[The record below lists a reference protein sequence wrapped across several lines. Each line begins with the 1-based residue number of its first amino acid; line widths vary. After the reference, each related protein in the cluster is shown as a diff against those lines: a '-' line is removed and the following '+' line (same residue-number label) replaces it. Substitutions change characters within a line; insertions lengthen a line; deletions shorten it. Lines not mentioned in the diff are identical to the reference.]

1 MPNALILFAAG
12 FGTRMGALTQ
22 TQPKP
27 LIKVAGRALL
37 DHALDLAAPL
47 ALGPVVVNTHYL
59 GEKIAAHL
67 ANRPEVQ
74 ISHEAPDILETGG
87 GLRQALPLLGP
98 GPVFAMN
105 TDAIWRGPNPLLLA
119 RHHWNPDKMDALLVM
134 LPRQNAIGHTGQGDF
149 LANDAGQLQR
159 GPGLVYSGVQI
170 INPVGISDIADAAF
184 SLNILWDQMIA
195 RGRLFGVTYGGEWC
209 DVGSPSGIAQAEAL
223 LAQQPHATGGGDD

>member
-22 TQPKP
+22 SQPKP
-27 LIKVAGRALL
+27 LIKVGGRALL

-47 ALGPVVVNTHYL
+47 GLGRVVVNTHYL
-59 GEKIAAHL
+59 GSQIAAHL

-98 GPVFAMN
+98 GPVFTMN
-105 TDAIWRGPNPLLLA
+105 TDAIWRGPNPLTLA
-119 RHHWNPDKMDALLVM
+119 RQHWNPDKMDALLVL
-134 LPRQNAIGHTGQGDF
+134 LPRQNAIGHTGVGDF
-149 LANDAGQLQR
+149 LADGACQLRR

-170 INPVGISDIADAAF
+170 INPVGISDIAEPAF
-184 SLNILWDQMIA
+184 SLNLLWDQMIA
-195 RGRLFGVTYGGEWC
+195 RGRLFGITYGGKWC
-209 DVGSPSGIAQAEAL
+209 DVGRPEGIAQAEAL
-223 LAQQPHATGGGDD
+223 LAPPAHARARAHD